1 MTKKIDSLYI
11 EGSLLEGLQI
21 TKHMLDSVWQI
32 DVQSL
37 IDQINNG
44 DITLQEV
51 FEEILPVVEASSGNI
66 HNMIEWLIAM
76 EKQMNESKQLH

>member
-11 EGSLLEGLQI
+11 EGSLLEGLQV

-37 IDQINNG
+37 IDQIENG

-51 FEEILPVVEASSGNI
+51 FEEILPVVEASSGNV
-66 HNMIEWLIAM
+66 HNMIEWMITM
-76 EKQMNESKQLH
+76 EKQMNDSKQLH

>member
-11 EGSLLEGLQI
+11 EGSLLEGLQV

-37 IDQINNG
+37 IDQIENG

-66 HNMIEWLIAM
+66 HNMIEWLIVM
-76 EKQMNESKQLH
+76 EKQMNNSKQLH

>member
-37 IDQINNG
+37 IGQIDNG

-66 HNMIEWLIAM
+66 HNMIEWLIVM
-76 EKQMNESKQLH
+76 EKQMSNSKQLH

>member
-1 MTKKIDSLYI
+1 MKKLDNSVYI

-37 IDQINNG
+37 IDQIENG

-51 FEEILPVVEASSGNI
+51 FEEILPVVEASSGNV
-66 HNMIEWLIAM
+66 HNMIEWMIAM
-76 EKQMNESKQLH
+76 EKQMNDSKQLH

>member
-11 EGSLLEGLQI
+11 EGSLLEGLQV

-37 IDQINNG
+37 IDQIENG

-51 FEEILPVVEASSGNI
+51 FEEILPVVEAYSGNI
-66 HNMIEWLIAM
+66 HNMIEWLTSM

>member
-1 MTKKIDSLYI
+1 MTKKIESLYI

-32 DVQSL
+32 DVDSL
-37 IDQINNG
+37 ISQIDNG
-44 DITLQEV
+44 DITLQEM
-51 FEEILPVVEASSGNI
+51 FEELLPVVEASSGNI

-76 EKQMNESKQLH
+76 EKQLTQSKQLH

>member
-11 EGSLLEGLQI
+11 EGSLLEGLQV

-37 IDQINNG
+37 IDQIENG

-51 FEEILPVVEASSGNI
+51 FEEILPVVEASSGNLN
-66 HNMIEWLIAM
+66 NMIEWLIAM
-76 EKQMNESKQLH
+76 EKQMNEPKQLH

>member
-37 IDQINNG
+37 ISQIENG

-51 FEEILPVVEASSGNI
+51 FEEILPVVEASSGNLN
-66 HNMIEWLIAM
+66 NMIEWLIVM
-76 EKQMNESKQLH
+76 EKQMNNSKQLH